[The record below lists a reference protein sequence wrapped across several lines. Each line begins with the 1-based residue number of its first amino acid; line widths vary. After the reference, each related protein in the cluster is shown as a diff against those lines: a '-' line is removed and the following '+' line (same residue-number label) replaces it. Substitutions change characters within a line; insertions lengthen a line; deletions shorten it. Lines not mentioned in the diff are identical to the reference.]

1 MINKFIILFKIAR
14 KIALSD
20 ALKVISK
27 VHKTPII
34 IKIIFNIF
42 SFSLKKN
49 NEKKMNSTHEER
61 LCESIEAM
69 ATTFIKMGQI

>member
-27 VHKTPII
+27 VHKPPIVI
-34 IKIIFNIF
+34 QIIFNIF

-49 NEKKMNSTHEER
+49 KKKKLNSTNEER
-61 LCESIEAM
+61 LCE
-69 ATTFIKMGQI
+69 